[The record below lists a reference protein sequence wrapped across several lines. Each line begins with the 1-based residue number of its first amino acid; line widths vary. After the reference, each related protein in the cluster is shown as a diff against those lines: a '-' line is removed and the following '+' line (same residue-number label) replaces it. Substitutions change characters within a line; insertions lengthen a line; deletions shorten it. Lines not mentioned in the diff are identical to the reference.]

1 LQGREGEERGMRE
14 ERMEKKRMGEERW
27 KKEISEKKMFL
38 RFFCLIPL
46 LHLKKKVLLL
56 YFLNFWMMFEE

>member
-27 KKEISEKKMFL
+27 KKEISFWKKKLFL
-38 RFFCLIPL
+38 RFF
-46 LHLKKKVLLL
+46 
-56 YFLNFWMMFEE
+56 